1 MPRFFIDRSH
11 ISDATAIIKGD
22 DSIHIQRVLRL
33 RKGDEV
39 TLCDGL
45 GCDYKAIIESGD
57 KDATVLSILGRYP
70 SRGEPAVKVSLYQ
83 GLPKAAKLELIIQKC
98 VELGVN
104 EIIPTVTDR
113 TVVRIDSEK
122 DAARK
127 ADRWQRISEEAAKQ
141 SGRGIIPKV
150 HMPVSMK
157 EAVKGADHD
166 LKLVL
171 WEGERETG
179 LRSILTARSK
189 TDSIAVLIGPEGGFS
204 QEEVSLA
211 RSYGWIPVSAGPR
224 ILRTETAGLAVV
236 TAIMYQM
243 EEMEWK

>member
-1 MPRFFIDRSH
+1 MPRFFVDRSD
-11 ISDATAIIKGD
+11 ISDATAIIRGD
-22 DSIHIQRVLRL
+22 DSSHIQRVLRL

-45 GCDYKAIIESGD
+45 GWDYRAVIETGE
-57 KDATVLSILGRYP
+57 KDATILTVIDRYP
-70 SRGEPAVKVSLYQ
+70 SSGEPAVKVSLYQ
-83 GLPKAAKLELIIQKC
+83 GLPKASKLELIIQKC
-98 VELGVN
+98 VELGVS

-127 ADRWQRISEEAAKQ
+127 AERWQRISEEAAKQ

-150 HMPVSMK
+150 HVPVPLK
-157 EAVKGADHD
+157 EAVEGADHI
-166 LKLVL
+166 LKLLL
-171 WEGERETG
+171 WEGERETS
-179 LRSILTARSK
+179 LRSMLTARQK
-189 TDSIAVLIGPEGGFS
+189 ADSIAVLIGPEGGFS

-211 RSYGWIPVSAGPR
+211 QSSGWIPVSAGPR